1 MSRSKQTL
9 EHFEDGTRSHGRQEA
24 TGVSDNGA
32 LGTNALPKYQK
43 GDYLRVE
50 LLSGVAGSSMSI
62 WMYVDHCDDKHAIV
76 FGTIDIEP
84 PEWSGNTLR
93 SGTKVAVEYR
103 QVREH
108 RQSW

>member
-1 MSRSKQTL
+1 MSSKQTL
-9 EHFEDGTRSHGRQEA
+9 KHLMKGTGSHGRQKA
-24 TGVSDNGA
+24 TGVSDKGA
-32 LGTNALPKYQK
+32 LGANAMPKYQK

-62 WMYVDHCDDKHAIV
+62 WMYVDHCDDRHAIV
-76 FGTIDIEP
+76 FGTIDTEP
-84 PEWSGNTLR
+84 SEWLGNSLR

>member
-1 MSRSKQTL
+1 M
-9 EHFEDGTRSHGRQEA
+9 EGTGSHERQKA
-24 TGVSDNGA
+24 TVVSDQGA
-32 LGTNALPKYQK
+32 LGTSALPKYEK

-76 FGTIDIEP
+76 FGTIDSEP
-84 PEWSGNTLR
+84 SEWLGNSLKSGA
-93 SGTKVAVEYR
+93 KVAVGYR
-103 QVREH
+103 QVRER

>member
-1 MSRSKQTL
+1 MSSKQTV
-9 EHFEDGTRSHGRQEA
+9 EHFTERTSSHGRQKA
-24 TGVSDNGA
+24 TRASAKGTLA
-32 LGTNALPKYQK
+32 TNAMPKYHK

-50 LLSGVAGSSMSI
+50 LLSGVAGGSVSI
-62 WMYVDHCDDKHAIV
+62 WMYVEHADDEHALV
-76 FGTIDIEP
+76 FGTIDTEP
-84 PEWSGNTLR
+84 AEWLGNSLR

>member
-1 MSRSKQTL
+1 MSSKQTL
-9 EHFEDGTRSHGRQEA
+9 EHFVEGTDSRGRHKT
-24 TGVSDNGA
+24 TGVSDKKA
-32 LGTNALPKYQK
+32 LGKNAVPKFQK

-76 FGTIDIEP
+76 FGTIDTEP
-84 PEWSGNTLR
+84 SKWLGNSLR

>member
-1 MSRSKQTL
+1 MEPT
-9 EHFEDGTRSHGRQEA
+9 GSHERQKA
-24 TGVSDNGA
+24 AGVSDKGA
-32 LGTNALPKYQK
+32 LGTNAIPKYQK

-62 WMYVDHCDDKHAIV
+62 WIYVDHCDDQHAIV
-76 FGTIDIEP
+76 FGTIDTEP
-84 PEWSGNTLR
+84 CKWLGNSLR
-93 SGTKVAVEYR
+93 SGAKVAVEYR